1 MHLEYEP
8 DVGNISLLNKV
19 KVAGPREIGER
30 LEQLEKKAQDLRE
43 DPVVERVG
51 GRFFGEGATGVA
63 ETMRGLG

>member
-43 DPVVERVG
+43 DPVV
-51 GRFFGEGATGVA
+51 
-63 ETMRGLG
+63 